1 MASVPGRY
9 NNKLHLVHNKL
20 GGGGERDKVQ
30 RAAKRY
36 ENDVTAKIGSRLL
49 LLLLSRRERPP
60 PQTNRRCPMTTE
72 KRHRAKILAVL
83 RRVAPDGY
91 GAPCSFQP
99 NTRNHSKLCAGC
111 IIGVGG
117 AGCRVV
123 LFFLCSI

>member
-60 PQTNRRCPMTTE
+60 PQTKRCPMTTE

-83 RRVAPDGY
+83 RRVEPDGY
-91 GAPCSFQP
+91 LAPWSFQP
-99 NTRNHSKLCAGC
+99 TIHTTSNSVQGEL
-111 IIGVGG
+111 
-117 AGCRVV
+117 
-123 LFFLCSI
+123 